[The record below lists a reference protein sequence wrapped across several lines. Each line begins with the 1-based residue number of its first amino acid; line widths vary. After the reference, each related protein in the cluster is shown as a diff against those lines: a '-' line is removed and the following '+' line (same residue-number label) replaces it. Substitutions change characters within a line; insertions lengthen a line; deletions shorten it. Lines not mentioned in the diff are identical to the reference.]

1 MFDELL
7 QLVKQAGQ
15 QAIVDNSAVPN
26 EHNDG
31 VMQEAVHAITNGLQ
45 GFGQNNS
52 EGIAQL
58 FQSQGNLSQD
68 HPVMQGISNNFI
80 QSITSKFGISGTQ
93 AASIAAIVIPM
104 VMSKFINKT
113 NDPNDN
119 SFNLQNIVGAFTG
132 GGGGIAS
139 LLGKFG
145 L

>member
-15 QAIVDNSAVPN
+15 QAIVENSAVPN
-26 EHNDG
+26 EHNES
-31 VMQEAVHAITNGLQ
+31 VMQEAVSAITNGLQ
-45 GFGQNNS
+45 GFGQGNS
-52 EGIAQL
+52 DGVMQL
-58 FQSQGNLSQD
+58 FQSQGNLSTD
-68 HPVMQGISNNFI
+68 HPVMQSISGNFI

-93 AASIAAIVIPM
+93 AASIAAVVLPL

-113 NDPNDN
+113 NDPDDN
-119 SFNLQNIVGAFTG
+119 SFDLQSIIGAFTG
-132 GGGGIAS
+132 GGGGLAS